1 MNRDFLLRDRP
12 IAPDGS
18 LDGASFP
25 ASSSFDKVGVSKYL
39 GKEKVFERKVEFVSA
54 ISTPN
59 IIFLITLSLAKAGTR
74 ANQWQFCFSI
84 IRN

>member
-25 ASSSFDKVGVSKYL
+25 ASSSFDKVGDL
-39 GKEKVFERKVEFVSA
+39 
-54 ISTPN
+54 
-59 IIFLITLSLAKAGTR
+59 
-74 ANQWQFCFSI
+74 I
-84 IRN
+84 IRECTF

>member
-1 MNRDFLLRDRP
+1 MNVHFSRFL
-12 IAPDGS
+12 S
-18 LDGASFP
+18 LD
-25 ASSSFDKVGVSKYL
+25 DEGVPGNIEISWK
-39 GKEKVFERKVEFVSA
+39 RKRKIEFVSA

-74 ANQWQFCFSI
+74 ANQWQFCFPM

>member
-39 GKEKVFERKVEFVSA
+39 GKEKVFERKVENSA

-59 IIFLITLSLAKAGTR
+59 TIFLIIYLSLAKAGTR
-74 ANQWQFCFSI
+74 ANQWQFCFPM